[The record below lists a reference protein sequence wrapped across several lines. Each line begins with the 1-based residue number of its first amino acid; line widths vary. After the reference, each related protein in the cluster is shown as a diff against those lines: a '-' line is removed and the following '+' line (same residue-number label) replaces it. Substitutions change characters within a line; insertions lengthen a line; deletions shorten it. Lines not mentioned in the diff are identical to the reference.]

1 MTVGELLARIGS
13 HEIAEWALIFDHED
27 AERTKDE

>member
-13 HEIAEWALIFDHED
+13 HEISEWALILD
-27 AERTKDE
+27 AEDRRLSEE